1 MTRKRVRL
9 SPAEEA
15 ARRIVALGPQVK
27 ESAWQAAQQ
36 VLANIRAEARRG
48 LEPHLAAITKE
59 QVRA

>member
-1 MTRKRVRL
+1 MARRPARI

-36 VLANIRAEARRG
+36 VLANARADRRAG
-48 LEPHLAAITKE
+48 AEPHLSALDTR
-59 QVRA
+59 QGRA